1 MGRGK
6 YLLRF
11 IFVFL
16 CISIGLVYY
25 AIKSVIYENNNSLV
39 LNKKNTII
47 NLFFFIYM
55 SFLFS
60 ITLLPETIVIE
71 LSESAIMD
79 FAEPPRM
86 LINLTPF
93 ASIYDTI
100 KNSINLN
107 TGLFIPLS
115 NILGNII
122 IFIPMGIYV
131 SFKKDMKFSL
141 LAGLLLS
148 ISIEICQYLF
158 VKSGLLTMRAVDID
172 DVILNFLGC
181 YLGCLIFNK
190 FKNIKKIKKE
200 MI

>member
-1 MGRGK
+1 M
-6 YLLRF
+6 LRF
-11 IFVFL
+11 IFIFL

-25 AIKSVIYENNNSLV
+25 AIKSVIYKNNNSLG

-47 NLFFFIYM
+47 NLLFFVYI

-79 FAEPPRM
+79 FAESPRM

-158 VKSGLLTMRAVDID
+158 VKSGLLNMRAVDID

-190 FKNIKKIKKE
+190 FKNIKKIKKQ